1 MADKGLFSR
10 LQRLFSTDVIIRN
23 AGGNQIKV
31 IDSNTIQTS
40 GELQT
45 NSLIDR
51 YNRIFSTSPTSLYG
65 SQFNFNYQYLRPQL
79 YSEYDVMDQD
89 AIIAS
94 ALDIIADESSL
105 KNDMGEVLSIR
116 SSNENIQKIL
126 YNLFYDVLNI
136 EFNLWP
142 WVRQMCK
149 YGDFFLK
156 LEISEK
162 FGVYNVIPYTA
173 YHIERQE
180 GYNLENPSEIRYR
193 YSPDG
198 LVNTNSGM
206 YRVPGQSGTDNQPGI
221 FFDNYEMAHFR
232 LIGDTNYLP
241 YGRSY
246 IEPARKLFKQ
256 YTLMEDAML
265 IHRIARA
272 PEKRIFYMNVGS
284 IPPNEIDA
292 FMQKTISSM
301 KRTPYVDSKTG
312 EYNLKYNMQNMMED
326 FYIPIRGNDTTTKI
340 ETTKGLDYDGI
351 QDVEY
356 LRDKLFAALK
366 IPKAFLGYDETTE
379 GKATLAAEDIRF
391 ARTIER
397 LQRIMVSELN
407 KIALVHLYAQ
417 GYRDEAL
424 TNFEI
429 SMQTPSIIF
438 EQEKIELMKS
448 KTELATSL
456 LENNL
461 LPTDWIYDNIFH
473 LSEDQYDE
481 YRDLQREDAKRKFR
495 LTQIESEG
503 NDPVETGKSYG
514 TPHDLASLYGK
525 GRMYSDPGNVP
536 DGYDTDSDLGRPK
549 DSISNHGKQDSNFG
563 KDPLGVKRMKDT
575 DKNDSR
581 DSRTDTNKSGLALEN
596 AQTTFLK
603 NKDIFNKMN
612 KKQLVFEQ
620 NQDDTSFLDEKQL
633 VFEQNQDDTS
643 FLDEKQLKE

>member
-1 MADKGLFSR
+1 MANTGLFSR

-23 AGGNQIKV
+23 VGGNQISV
-31 IDSNTIQTS
+31 MDTNQIQSNGAI
-40 GELQT
+40 QT
-45 NSLIDR
+45 NSLMDR
-51 YNRIFSTSPTSLYG
+51 YSRIYSTNPSSLYG
-65 SQFNFNYQYLRPQL
+65 SQFNFNYKYLRPQL

-94 ALDIIADESSL
+94 ALDIISDECTL

-136 EFNLWP
+136 EFNLWA
-142 WVRQMCK
+142 WVRQMSK

-156 LEISEK
+156 LEIAEK
-162 FGVYNVIPYTA
+162 YGVYNVIPYTA
-173 YHIERQE
+173 FHIERLE
-180 GYNLENPSEIRYR
+180 GFNRNNPSEVKFR

-198 LVNTNSGM
+198 LVNANSGL
-206 YRVPGQSGTDNQPGI
+206 YAVTGQGTDQTGGVT
-221 FFDNYEMAHFR
+221 FDNYEMAHFR

-272 PEKRIFYMNVGS
+272 PEKRIFYVNVGS
-284 IPPNEIDA
+284 IPPNEVDA
-292 FMQKTISSM
+292 FMQKTISNM
-301 KRTPYVDSKTG
+301 KRTPYVDNKTG
-312 EYNLKYNMQNMMED
+312 DYNLKFNMQNMMED

-340 ETTKGLDYDGI
+340 DTTKGLDYDGI
-351 QDVEY
+351 QDVVY

-366 IPKAFLGYDETTE
+366 VPKAFLGYDENIE

-397 LQRIMVSELN
+397 IQRILVSELN
-407 KIALVHLYAQ
+407 KIALVHLYSQ

-424 TNFEI
+424 TNFEL

-448 KTELATSL
+448 KAELAQQL
-456 LENNL
+456 IEQKL

-481 YRDLQREDAKRKFR
+481 YRDLIREDAKRAFR
-495 LTQIESEG
+495 VTQIENEG
-503 NDPVETGKSYG
+503 NDPVESGKSYG

-525 GRMYSDPGNVP
+525 GRNDSDPKNIP
-536 DGYDTDSDLGRPK
+536 SGYDEDETLGRPK
-549 DSISNHGKQDSNFG
+549 DSISNIGKQDSNFG
-563 KDPLGVKRMKDT
+563 KDRLGVKRMKDT
-575 DKNDSR
+575 DKNDSS
-581 DSRTDTNKSGLALEN
+581 DSRTDTNKSGMALEN
-596 AQTTFLK
+596 AQVAFLK
-603 NKDIFNKMN
+603 NKDMFAKMDKKKLIFEHDK
-612 KKQLVFEQ
+612 
-620 NQDDTSFLDEKQL
+620 DDTSL
-633 VFEQNQDDTS
+633 
-643 FLDEKQLKE
+643 LDEKQLKE

>member
-1 MADKGLFSR
+1 MADRGLFSR

-23 AGGNQIKV
+23 VGGDQINV
-31 IDSNTIQTS
+31 VDSSTIQQN
-40 GELQT
+40 GEIQT

-51 YNRIFSTSPTSLYG
+51 YNRLYSTNPSSLYG
-65 SQFNFNYQYLRPQL
+65 AQFNFNYQYLRPQL

-94 ALDIIADESSL
+94 ALDIIADESTL
-105 KNDMGEVLSIR
+105 KNDMGEILSIR
-116 SSNENIQKIL
+116 SSNEAIQKIL

-136 EFNLWP
+136 EFNLWA
-142 WVRQMCK
+142 WVRQMSK

-156 LEISEK
+156 LEVAEK
-162 FGVYNVIPYTA
+162 YGVYNVIPYTA
-173 YHIERQE
+173 YHISREE
-180 GYNLENPSEIRYR
+180 GFNPQNPSDVRFRYD
-193 YSPDG
+193 PNG
-198 LVNTNSGM
+198 LVNPSSGM
-206 YRVPGQSGTDNQPGI
+206 YSTPNNNSQTENGI

-265 IHRIARA
+265 IHRISRA

-292 FMQKTISSM
+292 FMQKTISKM
-301 KRTPYVDSKTG
+301 KRTPHIDQKTG

-326 FYIPIRGNDTTTKI
+326 FYIPVRGNDTTTKI
-340 ETTKGLDYDGI
+340 DTTKGLDYDGI

-366 IPKAFLGYDETTE
+366 IPKAFLGYDENIE

-407 KIALVHLYAQ
+407 KIALVHLYSQ
-417 GYRDEAL
+417 GFRDEAL
-424 TNFEI
+424 TNFEL

-481 YRDLQREDAKRKFR
+481 YRDLAREDAKRKFR
-495 LTQIESEG
+495 LAQIEAEG

-549 DSISNHGKQDSNFG
+549 DSITNHGKQSSNFG
-563 KDPLGVKRMKDT
+563 KDPLGTKRMKDT
-575 DKNDSR
+575 DKNDSSN
-581 DSRTDTNKSGLALEN
+581 SRTDTNKSGLALEN
-596 AQTTFLK
+596 TQVSYLK
-603 NKDIFNKMN
+603 NKDMFAKMN
-612 KKQLVFEQ
+612 EKVLIFEQ
-620 NQDDTSFLDEKQL
+620 DMDDSTLLDE
-633 VFEQNQDDTS
+633 N
-643 FLDEKQLKE
+643 QLKK